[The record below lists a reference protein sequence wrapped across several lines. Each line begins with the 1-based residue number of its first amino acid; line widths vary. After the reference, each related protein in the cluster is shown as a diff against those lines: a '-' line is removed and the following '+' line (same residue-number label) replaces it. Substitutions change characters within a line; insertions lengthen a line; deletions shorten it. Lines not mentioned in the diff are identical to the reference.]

1 MQTVCQHQKGGHWT
15 STSKEQKNKK
25 KIEKIYKYTY
35 TRGEFTAQT
44 NIHDGPFLQ
53 K

>member
-1 MQTVCQHQKGGHWT
+1 MQTVCPHQKGGHWT
-15 STSKEQKNKK
+15 STSKEQKKQIK
-25 KIEKIYKYTY
+25 DREIDKYTY
-35 TRGEFTAQT
+35 PRGEFTAQT